1 MKLKT
6 TLGNLFARGWIKCN
20 TDAYLN
26 LQGKWGLEA
35 FYKNHK
41 GKTMATNT
49 WFVNDDDNS
58 TTGETMMINKAIEM
72 TLKSCFIKFVFE
84 MNNKWVVRM
93 MM

>member
-1 MKLKT
+1 
-6 TLGNLFARGWIKCN
+6 
-20 TDAYLN
+20 
-26 LQGKWGLEA
+26 
-35 FYKNHK
+35 
-41 GKTMATNT
+41 MATNT